1 MELME
6 TIRPLMKEKSGRV
19 WTATPDMTVY
29 DALELMAEKEIG
41 ALPVLAGETLVGM
54 ISERDYARKVI
65 LKGKAS
71 RETPVAE
78 IMAEVSFTVTPES
91 TVEDC
96 MLVMTTHRLRHL
108 AVIENG
114 ALSGVVSLGD
124 LVNWVIQSQRQT
136 IRHLNEYI
144 AGAYP
149 V

>member
-6 TIRPLMKEKSGRV
+6 TIRPLMSGKSGPV
-19 WTATPDMTVY
+19 WTATPEMTVF
-29 DALELMAEKEIG
+29 DALDLMAEKEIG
-41 ALPVLAGETLVGM
+41 ALPVLAGGMLVGM

-71 RETPVAE
+71 KETPVAE
-78 IMAEVSFTVTPES
+78 IMAEIVASVTPES
-91 TVEDC
+91 TVEHC
-96 MLVMTTHRLRHL
+96 MLLMTTHRLRHL
-108 AVIENG
+108 PVLDGGTLA
-114 ALSGVVSLGD
+114 GVVSLGD

-149 V
+149 G

>member
-19 WTATPDMTVY
+19 WTATPDMTVF
-29 DALELMAEKEIG
+29 DALELMAEKEVG
-41 ALPVLAGETLVGM
+41 ALPVLAGGMLVGM

-78 IMAEVSFTVTPES
+78 IMAEIAVTVTPET
-91 TVEDC
+91 TVEQC
-96 MLVMTTHRLRHL
+96 MLLMTHHRVRHL
-108 AVIENG
+108 PVLENG
-114 ALSGVVSLGD
+114 ELWGVISLGD

-144 AGAYP
+144 SGAYP
-149 V
+149 G